1 MPLQNDGST
10 ILVAED
16 EPVVRT
22 YLEAALRC
30 QGYSVKTAH
39 DGEEALSYFQSNSN
53 VSAVLLDIMMPRKDG
68 MQTLREI
75 RSMDREL
82 PVIMVSGASAPINVV
97 EAMRS
102 GATGFLGKPV
112 NQDELRQVITRA
124 LEETAESQALHE
136 QEHTQ
141 SEESTFFSR
150 NPAMQELQKLV
161 SRIGWSEAPV
171 LIQGETGVGKEVL
184 ARQLHAHSTRAHRPL
199 LKLNCAA
206 LPSELLESELF
217 GYEKGAF
224 TGAFQR
230 KLGMFEQADKSTILL
245 DEIGDMDHK
254 LQAKLLQV
262 LQDHEFQRLGGRST
276 IQVDVRIMA
285 ATHQDLE
292 LGIAKGTFRED
303 LYYRLN
309 CIQLRVPALR
319 ERKEDLL
326 GLADLLLKKHAT
338 PGRPIPALPGFL
350 QEALLGYDWPGNIR
364 ELENMMRKYTVLG
377 NPEQFAAELRA
388 KSTRRIV
395 VAPAAPRLAPVVPE
409 PAAAA
414 TPILEQVSQS
424 KQQAET
430 EAILDA
436 LNSTRWNR
444 KRAAALL
451 KVDYKALLYKMKK
464 LGIEDKAVSGSATS
478 PETPEADAAGN
489 PGSNVRRMAASF

>member
-1 MPLQNDGST
+1 
-10 ILVAED
+10 
-16 EPVVRT
+16 
-22 YLEAALRC
+22 
-30 QGYSVKTAH
+30 VKTAH
-39 DGEEALSYFQSNSN
+39 DGEEALSYFQSNAN
-53 VSAVLLDIMMPRKDG
+53 VSAVLLDITMPRKDG

-75 RSMDREL
+75 RSMDKEL
-82 PVIMVSGASAPINVV
+82 PVIMVSGASAPMNVV

-102 GATGFLGKPV
+102 GATGFLGKPI

-124 LEETAESQALHE
+124 LEETSEVQEQHEPEADHAEDTE
-136 QEHTQ
+136 
-141 SEESTFFSR
+141 FFSR
-150 NPAMQELQKLV
+150 NRAMQDLQKLV

-230 KLGMFEQADKSTILL
+230 KLGLFEQADKSTILL

-254 LQAKLLQV
+254 LQAKLLHV
-262 LQDHEFQRLGGRST
+262 LQDREFQRLGGRST
-276 IQVDVRIMA
+276 IQVDVRVIA

-292 LGIAKGTFRED
+292 LAISKGTFRED

-309 CIQLRVPALR
+309 CIQLRIPALR

-326 GLADLLLKKHAT
+326 ALADVLLKRHAVSGQT
-338 PGRPIPALPGFL
+338 IPALPGYL
-350 QEALLGYDWPGNIR
+350 QEAMLAYEWPGNIR
-364 ELENMMRKYTVLG
+364 ELENMMRKYLVLA

-388 KSTRRIV
+388 KSTRRILV
-395 VAPAAPRLAPVVPE
+395 AQAPASAPASPRPVPVAAEPE
-409 PAAAA
+409 AA

-430 EAILDA
+430 EAILAA
-436 LNSTRWNR
+436 LNTTRWNR
-444 KRAAALL
+444 KRAAGLL
-451 KVDYKALLYKMKK
+451 KIDYKALLYKMKK
-464 LGIEDKAVSGSATS
+464 LGIDDKAAAWAAKSSDDGDQAQ
-478 PETPEADAAGN
+478 AHGMAAG
-489 PGSNVRRMAASF
+489 F